1 MRDKRAPFLIATS
14 YLAALLFIRLSV
26 IIAGSAESKFAAAAK
41 AGNMPDAYFY
51 IGRNVILFGYHIH
64 HFYFGILFMAIAGW
78 FAIVGS
84 KRVTR
89 THTAI
94 LYGAGLGLFF
104 DEIGLLLTWGDYY
117 SSLSFTLSAILLGV
131 FLNIMFFGPFWR
143 SVRENLVSVER
154 RSPVAQF
161 LMREHRM
168 FGTVE
173 QFVTSRSGSER
184 IQHVLTGT
192 LHITAAVLIL
202 WHPKLVFYIVGVDF
216 VVSGAMYMIRPLL
229 REEYER

>member
-26 IIAGSAESKFAAAAK
+26 IVAGSAESEFAAAAK
-41 AGNMPDAYFY
+41 AGNLPDALFY
-51 IGRNVILFGYHIH
+51 IGRNVILFGFHIH

-84 KRVTR
+84 QRVTR

-131 FLNIMFFGPFWR
+131 FLNLLFFGPFWR
-143 SVRENLVSVER
+143 SVRENLVNVER

-161 LMREHRM
+161 LMRDHRM
-168 FGTVE
+168 LGTVE
-173 QFVTSRSGSER
+173 RFIMSRSGSER
-184 IQHVLTGT
+184 MRHVLTGS

-202 WHPKLVFYIVGVDF
+202 WYPKFVFYFVGVDF
-216 VVSGAMYMIRPLL
+216 VVSGVLYMVRPLL
-229 REEYER
+229 REEYEQ